1 MYAGNLKNNN
11 NNNNNNNN
19 KKIIKMEKTTF
30 YTNIANTQKN
40 S

>member
-1 MYAGNLKNNN
+1 MYAGNLK

-30 YTNIANTQKN
+30 YTNIATTQ

>member
-11 NNNNNNNN
+11 NNN
-19 KKIIKMEKTTF
+19 KIIIKMEKTTF
-30 YTNIANTQKN
+30 YTNIANTQ

>member
-1 MYAGNLKNNN
+1 MYAGNLK

-30 YTNIANTQKN
+30 YTNIANTQ

>member
-1 MYAGNLKNNN
+1 MYAGNLK
-11 NNNNNNNN
+11 NNNNNN

-30 YTNIANTQKN
+30 YTNIANTQ